1 MDETTEKRPCCTET
15 RDAFWTLMSEL
26 RFQAKELK
34 RTAGFIKN
42 CSYDLERLGRN
53 PRWSRV
59 REEFEWDCET
69 VIKQAENVMTEF
81 KSTINSAKA
90 LLRGEEIVLHL
101 THNVPLGVDERTQSS
116 NSSK

>member
-1 MDETTEKRPCCTET
+1 MDETTEKRPRCTET
-15 RDAFWTLMSEL
+15 RDAFWTLVGEL

-34 RTAGFIKN
+34 LTAEFIKS
-42 CSYDLERLGRN
+42 CSKDLERIGRN
-53 PRWSRV
+53 PRYPRF
-59 REEFEWDCET
+59 REDFERDCAAA
-69 VIKQAENVMTEF
+69 IKQAENAMTEF